1 MTLRTPFIF
10 LAVAARLRERA
21 FKSVRRAPSAADR

>member
-10 LAVAARLRERA
+10 LAVAARLRERGRLEVA
-21 FKSVRRAPSAADR
+21 RRFRLG